1 MVPTEILPCLAQTS
15 LFEGVPMDV
24 LADVAGKLSYHQ
36 YPPGEMIVWQGE
48 PSSMVYVITRGI
60 AAVTRLVPGSQR
72 ATTLACLMPQQSF
85 GEIGIL
91 EG

>member
-1 MVPTEILPCLAQTS
+1 MVTTETLHYLAQTS

-36 YPPGEMIVWQGE
+36 YQPGEMIVWQGE

-60 AAVTRLVPGSQR
+60 AQSR
-72 ATTLACLMPQQSF
+72 ASCLAASGPRPWP
-85 GEIGIL
+85 I
-91 EG
+91 